1 MPLFLFLLQGSPSAP
16 GGSIL
21 TSLLPIVLMVAIF
34 YFLVFMPMRKQ
45 QRNQK
50 EMIKALQNGQT
61 VLTSGGIIGT
71 VVSVN
76 DDTLI
81 LRIKPDNLKIQVARS
96 AVTNVITAEEQEAKP
111 RGASAAK

>member
-1 MPLFLFLLQGSPSAP
+1 MPFSILLLQTATPSANTFLS
-16 GGSIL
+16 G
-21 TSLLPIVLMVAIF
+21 LLPIVLMIGIF

-50 EMIKALQNGQT
+50 QMLKTLQNGQT

-71 VVSVN
+71 IVSVN

-96 AVTNVITAEEQEAKP
+96 AVTSVVEAEGQPK
-111 RGASAAK
+111 K

>member
-1 MPLFLFLLQGSPSAP
+1 MPLLFILLQTAPAP
-16 GGSIL
+16 GSSS
-21 TSLLPIVLMVAIF
+21 SLLSFLPIILMIAIF

-45 QRNQK
+45 QKNTK

-71 VVSVN
+71 IVAVN

-81 LRIKPDNLKIQVARS
+81 LRIKPDNLKLQVSRS
-96 AVTNVITAEEQEAKP
+96 SVTSLVAEEQAK
-111 RGASAAK
+111 K